1 ASCSA
6 LERMLEISNEE
17 WDAIE
22 LVTKWLKHFRDA
34 TTQMSSTKQPMLSQT
49 HAIFRGLQEHLR
61 TALRELPNNAPPRI
75 RDGLVAAHEKLADYY
90 SKYDLSPYYLW
101 AA

>member
-1 ASCSA
+1 
-6 LERMLEISNEE
+6 
-17 WDAIE
+17 
-22 LVTKWLKHFRDA
+22 
-34 TTQMSSTKQPMLSQT
+34 MSSTKQPMLSQT